1 MLRRRFICTKI
12 PKSTTPD
19 HHLHNHHQQNQ
30 NSKWTVKQVKKSN
43 FEEAL
48 VDFKKH
54 IHDSDFIAMSLQ
66 KTGSHSAPW
75 HRVLPID
82 TAETAYFKA
91 KYAAERFQVLQF
103 AVCPFSIRASKVFAH
118 PYNFHLFPR
127 DELKIGMPSYS
138 FSCQSSY
145 LSSMAREGFDFN
157 VCIYDGIS
165 YLSRAQELAA
175 KVRMGNPV
183 SNYFS
188 NPVTQSSSAFS
199 VADSVFLERIKS
211 RVKHWISAC
220 RDSNRSDGENNLAL
234 LHLLMISSK
243 GVPFIAEALI
253 RSLRKLVVGS
263 EEFGSRPSLSIDVC
277 SERQVQLAL
286 EMLRGFSDDVV
297 PMFIPA
303 KGGGTQ
309 AVRVVL
315 TNSKEDRNLFENERK
330 IEEEEQN
337 KRLRGFREVIDVIS
351 TSQKPVVAHN
361 SLNGLSQCLQF
372 PVSLDY
378 TAANHCLDPFYT
390 NFLHNA
396 DFACI
401 HTKFLSPLPPTL
413 EEFTCSLRLVFPHIL
428 DVNHLM
434 KEIVPSRKLANLST
448 ALSYLQRRFFAP
460 IDMEISHQGKSSY
473 APFHAVHPVNLRS
486 QDLNSSYEDHIDGDI
501 RVWNDNSKK
510 VSSKD
515 LVFLWGFRRGL
526 SAGWLKSLLCGSHEA
541 FSKEFDVRLV
551 DQSCAV
557 VVFLNPGLSESFLGA
572 MDCGEIYSENLTDL
586 ISDGL
591 RAADYETY
599 QRVLRLGLWEA
610 YLADSF
616 DKALAD
622 PDSQS
627 VELSKGPGEIYW
639 DSDLMINLDEL

>member
-12 PKSTTPD
+12 PKCTTPD

-30 NSKWTVKQVKKSN
+30 NTKWTVKQVTKSN

-75 HRVLPID
+75 HRVLTID

-103 AVCPFSIRASKVFAH
+103 AVCPFSIRSSKVFAH

-145 LSSMAREGFDFN
+145 LSLMAREGFDFN

-234 LHLLMISSK
+234 LHLHMISSK
-243 GVPFIAEALI
+243 GIPFIAEALI
-253 RSLRKLVVGS
+253 RSLRKLVMGS

-297 PMFIPA
+297 PIFIPA

-361 SLNGLSQCLQF
+361 SLN
-372 PVSLDY
+372 
-378 TAANHCLDPFYT
+378 
-390 NFLHNA
+390 

-413 EEFTCSLRLVFPHIL
+413 EEFTCSLRLVFPHLL
-428 DVNHLM
+428 DLNHLM
-434 KEIVPSRKLANLST
+434 KEIGPSRKLANLST

-460 IDMEISHQGKSSY
+460 IDMEISHQGKSSH
-473 APFHAVHPVNLRS
+473 ATSHAVHPAYEGKPHGHNVLRISQLFAKLCSILKIMETLEADGGYFSSPLEGYANNFNHFPSSS
-486 QDLNSSYEDHIDGDI
+486 QDLNSSSEDHIDGDI
-501 RVWNDNSKK
+501 RAWNDNSKK

-526 SAGWLKSLLCGSHEA
+526 SAGRLKSLLCGSHEA

-551 DQSCAV
+551 DQTCA
-557 VVFLNPGLSESFLGA
+557 VVFLNPGLS
-572 MDCGEIYSENLTDL
+572 
-586 ISDGL
+586 
-591 RAADYETY
+591 
-599 QRVLRLGLWEA
+599 
-610 YLADSF
+610 
-616 DKALAD
+616 
-622 PDSQS
+622 
-627 VELSKGPGEIYW
+627 
-639 DSDLMINLDEL
+639 